1 MNSAAIA
8 DYNVKWGVDM
18 SRVIA

>member
-8 DYNVKWGVDM
+8 DYNVKWRVD
-18 SRVIA
+18 ICHG

>member
-8 DYNVKWGVDM
+8 DYNVKWGVD
-18 SRVIA
+18 ICHG